1 MKDSAQLGA
10 KARTFGWRLLT
21 PGNTLSQRVVHAGFW
36 AFALRIADRLFGL
49 ARTVILARLLAPE
62 DFGLFGIALL
72 ALSMLETFSETG
84 FNAAIIQKKGD
95 VKPYLDTAWTVQVIR
110 GFLLALLLLVIAPY
124 VAMFFGEPGAAS
136 LVRAL
141 ALVTVLRGLVNTGV
155 IYFRKELEFH
165 KEFIYMFS
173 GTLVDLAVSIPA
185 ALILRNAWAL
195 IFGLVVGQFVRMV
208 VSYLLHPY
216 RPRPR
221 LERARARELYTFGR
235 WIFASHVLVF
245 LLNHGDD
252 MLLGKLLGA
261 TALGLYQM
269 AYRLSNLP
277 ATELTH
283 VISQVTFPVYSK
295 LQDQLARVRQAYLQT
310 LQVIAFISFPIAAGV
325 AFLASDF
332 TRVFLGGQWIPM
344 VPAMQVLALWG
355 LIRSISATTGPLFQ
369 GLGRPKIATILQLI
383 RLAVLAS
390 CIFPLTTLWG
400 MVGTAI
406 AVVLSALC
414 VDPFALDIARRMCR
428 ARAHEVAKVFLAPFL
443 ASGLMWAGLR
453 GLKRLAFPVVD
464 LFSFALLVA
473 TGAGIYLLSAAL
485 LSRWTGCKIIFVLD
499 VDKK

>member
-1 MKDSAQLGA
+1 LRTVAQLV
-10 KARTFGWRLLT
+10 KRTRALGQRLLT
-21 PGNTLSQRVVHAGFW
+21 PGNTLSQRVIHAGFW
-36 AFALRIADRLFGL
+36 AFALRIVDRLFGL

-110 GFLLALLLLVIAPY
+110 GFLLAILLLVIAPY

-155 IYFRKELEFH
+155 LYFRKELEFH

-310 LQVIAFISFPIAAGV
+310 LQVIAFISFPIAAGI

-332 TRVFLGGQWIPM
+332 TRVFLGEQWMLM
-344 VPAMQVLALWG
+344 VPAMQILAIWG
-355 LIRSISATTGPLFQ
+355 LSRSIAATTGPLFS
-369 GLGRPKIATILQLI
+369 GMGVPRISTWLQLTKLI
-383 RLAVLAS
+383 LMAIFIYPCTVLWGISGTALAVTVSALIVDPICVCIAAKALRSKIRSIARIFLTPSVGSMMMLLSITLVGRLATQAITLGIFIKYAAVG
-390 CIFPLTTLWG
+390 CIVYLVTI
-400 MVGTAI
+400 MI
-406 AVVLSALC
+406 
-414 VDPFALDIARRMCR
+414 LDRKSVQQVW
-428 ARAHEVAKVFLAPFL
+428 HLVF
-443 ASGLMWAGLR
+443 
-453 GLKRLAFPVVD
+453 K
-464 LFSFALLVA
+464 
-473 TGAGIYLLSAAL
+473 
-485 LSRWTGCKIIFVLD
+485 
-499 VDKK
+499 